1 MKKVWILHRQLINWE
16 TADNSACWWIYKTEE
31 AAKRG
36 FEEELQAFYEEYGK
50 MPPEKYSYYYMSDDL
65 VRLEIDEKINFDM
78 LYQEE
83 PVL

>member
-1 MKKVWILHRQLINWE
+1 MKVWILYRQIINWE
-16 TADNSACWWIYKTEE
+16 TADNSADWWVYTTEE
-31 AAKRG
+31 KAKKG

-50 MPPEKYSYYYMSDDL
+50 LKPEQYTYYRLSDEM

-78 LYQEE
+78 WFQEE